1 MHGFPEE
8 AELVSGNCQYHDV
21 KSDLERLSD
30 EYEGAE
36 SAFLDAVR
44 AEAGR
49 SDLAAAAREVAGAAA
64 KSNAAAYEA
73 LHIGVENAWMPLDQ
87 LTERTEV
94 LEELWLDLANAYE
107 A

>member
-1 MHGFPEE
+1 
-8 AELVSGNCQYHDV
+8 V

-30 EYEGAE
+30 EYERAE
-36 SAFLDAVR
+36 SALLGAVR

-49 SDLAAAAREVAGAAA
+49 GELAAAAREVAVAAA
-64 KSNAAAYEA
+64 KFNTAAYDA
-73 LHIGVENAWMPLDQ
+73 LNIGVENAWMPLDQ

-94 LEELWLDLANAYE
+94 LAELWLDLANAYE